1 MKDSVNWNV
10 DGGLLPSMT
19 LHRLRVSPAT
29 PDPVK
34 MITGPESVRWIS
46 LGAFEGGFEE
56 DNILESLNWQLI
68 KDEVYPDYTPDPA

>member
-1 MKDSVNWNV
+1 
-10 DGGLLPSMT
+10 MT

-56 DNILESLNWQLI
+56 DNILESLN
-68 KDEVYPDYTPDPA
+68 